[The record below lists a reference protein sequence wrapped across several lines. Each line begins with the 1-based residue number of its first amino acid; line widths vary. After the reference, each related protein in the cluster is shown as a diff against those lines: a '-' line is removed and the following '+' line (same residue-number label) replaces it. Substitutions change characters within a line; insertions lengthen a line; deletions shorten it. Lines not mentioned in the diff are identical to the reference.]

1 MAGMHQSMDDD
12 DAYLTRC
19 VVDTTSR
26 SFHLYSSDGSEK
38 VITCETPE
46 QFMDVLK
53 LCREV
58 LDEIDDDLLIYTDP
72 AVKS

>member
-1 MAGMHQSMDDD
+1 MPEE

-19 VVDTTSR
+19 VVNTTSR
-26 SFHLYSSDGSEK
+26 SFYLLSSDGSEK
-38 VITCETPE
+38 VIECDTPDE
-46 QFMDVLK
+46 FMNVLK

-58 LDEIDDDLLIYTDP
+58 LDDIDEGLLVYTEP

>member
-1 MAGMHQSMDDD
+1 MPED

-19 VVDTTSR
+19 VVNTTSR
-26 SFHLYSSDGSEK
+26 SFYLLSSDGSEK
-38 VITCETPE
+38 VVSCETPA

-58 LDEIDDDLLIYTDP
+58 LDDIDDDLLVYTEP

>member
-1 MAGMHQSMDDD
+1 MPED

-19 VVDTTSR
+19 VVNTTSR
-26 SFHLYSSDGSEK
+26 SFYLLSSDGSEK
-38 VITCETPE
+38 EINCETPE
-46 QFMDVLK
+46 QCMEVLK

-58 LDEIDDDLLIYTDP
+58 LDDIDDDLLVYTEP

>member
-1 MAGMHQSMDDD
+1 MPEE

-26 SFHLYSSDGSEK
+26 SYHLYSSDGSEK
-38 VITCETPE
+38 IIECDTPE
-46 QFMDVLK
+46 EFMNVLK

-58 LDEIDDDLLIYTDP
+58 LDDIDEGLLVYTEP

>member
-1 MAGMHQSMDDD
+1 MPED

-19 VVDTTSR
+19 VVNTTAR
-26 SFHLYSSDGSEK
+26 SFYLYSSDGSEK
-38 VITCETPE
+38 EVTCETTQ

-58 LDEIDDDLLIYTDP
+58 LHEIDEDLLVYTEP
-72 AVKS
+72 AVKL

>member
-1 MAGMHQSMDDD
+1 MPED

-19 VVDTTSR
+19 VVNNTSR
-26 SFHLYSSDGSEK
+26 SFYLLSSDGSEK
-38 VITCETPE
+38 VVSCETPE

-58 LDEIDDDLLIYTDP
+58 LDDIDDDLLVYTEP

>member
-1 MAGMHQSMDDD
+1 MPEE

-26 SFHLYSSDGSEK
+26 SYHLYSSDGSEK
-38 VITCETPE
+38 IIECDTPE
-46 QFMDVLK
+46 EFMNVLK

-58 LDEIDDDLLIYTDP
+58 LDDIDEDLLVYTEP

>member
-1 MAGMHQSMDDD
+1 MPEE

-26 SFHLYSSDGSEK
+26 TYHLYSSDGSEK
-38 VITCETPE
+38 VVTCETPQ

-58 LDEIDDDLLIYTDP
+58 LDDIDEDLLVYTEP

>member
-1 MAGMHQSMDDD
+1 MPED

-26 SFHLYSSDGSEK
+26 TYHLYSSDGSEK
-38 VITCETPE
+38 VVTCETPE
-46 QFMDVLK
+46 QFMDVLR

-58 LDEIDDDLLIYTDP
+58 LDDIDEAVLGYSEP
-72 AVKS
+72 AEKS

>member
-1 MAGMHQSMDDD
+1 MPEE

-19 VVDTTSR
+19 VVNTTAR
-26 SFHLYSSDGSEK
+26 SFYLLSSDGTEK
-38 VITCETPE
+38 VIECDTPE
-46 QFMDVLK
+46 EFMNVLK

-58 LDEIDDDLLIYTDP
+58 LDEIDDDLLVYTEP

>member
-1 MAGMHQSMDDD
+1 MPED

-26 SFHLYSSDGSEK
+26 TYHLYGSDGTEK
-38 VITCETPE
+38 VVTCETPE

-58 LDEIDDDLLIYTDP
+58 LDEIDEDLLVYSEP

>member
-1 MAGMHQSMDDD
+1 MPED

-19 VVDTTSR
+19 VVNTTAR
-26 SFHLYSSDGSEK
+26 SFYLLSSDGSEK
-38 VITCETPE
+38 EITCETSD

-58 LDEIDDDLLIYTDP
+58 LDEIDDDLLVYTDP

>member
-1 MAGMHQSMDDD
+1 MPEE

-19 VVDTTSR
+19 VVNTTAR
-26 SFHLYSSDGSEK
+26 SFYLLSSDGTEK
-38 VITCETPE
+38 VIECDTPE
-46 QFMDVLK
+46 EFMNVLK

-58 LDEIDDDLLIYTDP
+58 LDEIDDDLLVCTEP